1 MRTSLIA
8 LAALAL
14 LGQRVDA
21 ASVTLG
27 LLADNEDGTSYGLDA
42 QFAPTDNWYVGAGV
56 GKSESS
62 LSGADFSGTSLRLAT
77 DVTLGAFSAGV
88 SMQRW
93 KDSSQLQST
102 DVLGQVGWLANNGLS
117 FSALLDDRRMTVQY
131 TATVLGQTQERE
143 IDFEGSGYGADISW
157 FGESWNLGV
166 RYLDYSYG
174 RSVDRVRAVLE
185 STSTDRFP
193 RLQLLMD
200 SVVTRAAGA
209 PDRQFTA
216 TLGRNFGRS
225 SLQGDFGQQRDA
237 LTGTKVKSLSLTH
250 GYSPGKKVHIDTTL
264 GFSDGG
270 VNGTVAF
277 AGLSLTLGN

>member
-1 MRTSLIA
+1 MRTSLFA
-8 LAALAL
+8 LAALTL
-14 LGQRVDA
+14 LVQRVDA

-27 LLADNEDGTSYGLDA
+27 VLADNEDGTSYDIDA

-56 GKSESS
+56 GRSESS
-62 LSGADFSGTSLRLAT
+62 LTGADFSGTSLRLAT
-77 DVTLGAFSAGV
+77 DVSLGAFSAGV

-93 KDSSQLQST
+93 EDSSQLEST
-102 DVLGQVGWLANNGLS
+102 DVLAQIGWLADNGFS
-117 FSALLDDRRMTVQY
+117 FGALLDDRRMTVQY
-131 TATVLGQTQERE
+131 TATILGQTQERE
-143 IDFEGSGYGADISW
+143 IDFEGTGFGADISW

-166 RYLDYSYG
+166 RYLGYSYG
-174 RSVDRVRAVLE
+174 RSVDRVRAVLD
-185 STSTDRFP
+185 SASTDRFP

-216 TLGRNFGRS
+216 TLGRQVGRS
-225 SLQGDFGQQRDA
+225 SLQGDFGLQRDA

-250 GYSPGKKVHIDTTL
+250 GHSPGEHVHIDTTL

-270 VNGTVAF
+270 VDGTVAF
-277 AGLSLTLGN
+277 AGLALTLGN